1 MYRDIGGSD
10 PERMA
15 APRVAE
21 YVQEY
26 LKGTC
31 IKVDVSSDLPTLEK
45 NYPLLAAV
53 NRCAHGMSA
62 MSVKYLNVIH
72 VKGPGYRPQTKFGAR

>member
-21 YVQEY
+21 FVQEC

-31 IKVDVSSDLPTLEK
+31 IKVDVVSDLPTLEK

-62 MSVKYLNVIH
+62 YHKKHNSCV
-72 VKGPGYRPQTKFGAR
+72 GAWLVMFFTPHFFFA